1 MSPAPLGEPAGCPAD
16 PTGPDPAGRTA
27 DPSGCPAAAVLTT
40 DPAVAPAL
48 LVALVTAVAGILT
61 PRWNHV
67 RSPIIDT

>member
-1 MSPAPLGEPAGCPAD
+1 LPRPD
-16 PTGPDPAGRTA
+16 PTGPDPAGRPA
-27 DPSGCPAAAVLTT
+27 DPTGCPAAAVLTT

-48 LVALVTAVAGILT
+48 LVALVALVTAVARILT